1 MKPGFQIVLGILSG
15 LLFSLMVL
23 GGLATALMES
33 AEPLSLLNT
42 PSPTWTR
49 VSTQLPGLPTFTPS
63 PTMLPSPSATLQP
76 PTSCPPPAG
85 WAAVTVLAGDSVVSL
100 AERYGTTVEAVQAG
114 NCLVVSSL
122 TPGSVIY
129 LPPLP
134 PTATT
139 TSSATAQP
147 RPATAT
153 TRPCGAPTGWVQ
165 YRVQVGDTLYALSR
179 VLGVSVAQLQQANCL
194 GLSTTIRAGS
204 YLWVPFLPPTRTP
217 AATTAIPATAAPPT
231 QEPPTRTT
239 IPSPSFTAIPPT
251 VTALPPS
258 DTPVTPEATA
268 IPPTEPVPSPA
279 DTTTPPVGAAAP
291 AVSRSGRAK
300 IATLSTLT
308 LMPASLTRLVLG
320 VPVAFPVGEPGRR
333 PPMLSGRD

>member
-15 LLFSLMVL
+15 LLFSLIVL

-33 AEPLSLLNT
+33 AEPLSLLAT

-49 VSTQLPGLPTFTPS
+49 VPTQLPGLPTFTPS
-63 PTMLPSPSATLQP
+63 LTVLPSPSATLQP
-76 PTSCPPPAG
+76 PTSCPPPAE
-85 WAAVTVLAGDSVVSL
+85 WVAVTVLAGDSVVSL

-129 LPPLP
+129 LPPLL

-165 YRVQVGDTLYALSR
+165 YRVQAGDTLYALSR

-217 AATTAIPATAAPPT
+217 APTAIPATAAPPT

-251 VTALPPS
+251 DTAPPPS

-268 IPPTEPVPSPA
+268 IPPSEPVPSP
-279 DTTTPPVGAAAP
+279 DGTAAAP
-291 AVSRSGRAK
+291 VGTAGAAVSYSGRAEF
-300 IATLSTLT
+300 TPLSTLT

-320 VPVAFPVGEPGRR
+320 VPVAFPIGEPGRR
-333 PPMLSGRD
+333 PPFLSGRD